1 MTFFMKVFLPIHLD
15 GGNRGCEAITKGTA
29 LLLGLPPERI
39 QALNRNVVLDK
50 RLGLAEYVTLL
61 PAPSVSFCWRVRRKL
76 LWVLSDNKD
85 KVLDFNYKHFYDSFL
100 DKMKAGDVMLST
112 GGDMM
117 CYGNN
122 EVIYTNEY
130 LHAKGI
136 RTILWGCSIG
146 KENLTPEK
154 LETLRHF
161 SLIYAR
167 ESLTAGMLEGLGLK
181 NVVLYPDPAF
191 VLEPKEC
198 DLPDA
203 FQKNVVGLNL
213 SNYVLGKDGLDTPFG
228 KEVVEMIEY
237 ILSETELNLL
247 LIPHVLWK
255 GQDDRLAAAAVQEHF
270 KGEPRISIL
279 DSERLNYCQLRYVIS
294 RCRYFVG
301 ARTHAVISAYST
313 CVPTLALG
321 YSVKSKGI
329 ANDLGLSERL
339 VVDSKRCVPGM
350 VTDSFKYLLE
360 TGNDVRSHLQEVM
373 PGYVRKLENVKNL
386 LDD

>member
-1 MTFFMKVFLPIHLD
+1 
-15 GGNRGCEAITKGTA
+15 
-29 LLLGLPPERI
+29 
-39 QALNRNVVLDK
+39 
-50 RLGLAEYVTLL
+50 
-61 PAPSVSFCWRVRRKL
+61 
-76 LWVLSDNKD
+76 
-85 KVLDFNYKHFYDSFL
+85 
-100 DKMKAGDVMLST
+100 
-112 GGDMM
+112 
-117 CYGNN
+117 
-122 EVIYTNEY
+122 
-130 LHAKGI
+130 
-136 RTILWGCSIG
+136 
-146 KENLTPEK
+146 
-154 LETLRHF
+154 
-161 SLIYAR
+161 
-167 ESLTAGMLEGLGLK
+167 
-181 NVVLYPDPAF
+181 
-191 VLEPKEC
+191 
-198 DLPDA
+198 
-203 FQKNVVGLNL
+203 
-213 SNYVLGKDGLDTPFG
+213 
-228 KEVVEMIEY
+228 MIEY

-386 LDD
+386 LVD